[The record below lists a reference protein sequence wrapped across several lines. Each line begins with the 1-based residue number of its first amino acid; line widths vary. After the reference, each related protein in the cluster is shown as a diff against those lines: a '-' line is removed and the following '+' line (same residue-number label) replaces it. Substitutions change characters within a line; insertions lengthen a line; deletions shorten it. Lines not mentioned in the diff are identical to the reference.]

1 MACHKNLSQEEL
13 QAIRTLDDDRSIVI
27 IKVDEISCIGAWD
40 RADY

>member
-1 MACHKNLSQEEL
+1 MARHKNLSQEEL

-27 IKVDEISCIGAWD
+27 IKVDEISCIGVWD